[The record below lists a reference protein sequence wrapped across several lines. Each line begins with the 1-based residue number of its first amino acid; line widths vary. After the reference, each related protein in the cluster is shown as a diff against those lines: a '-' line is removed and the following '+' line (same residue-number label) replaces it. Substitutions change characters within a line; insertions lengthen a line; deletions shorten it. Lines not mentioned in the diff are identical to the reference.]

1 MKVRSLLLAGAV
13 LCSLTASAKELTL
26 VKDGKP
32 MAEIIMPSQAVKS
45 VQLGALELNH
55 HIKMITGTDLPVK
68 TGKGTPG
75 KVQIILGSEKPLKYE
90 KEFTAVK
97 FQGDQIRIFGYDS
110 IEQGKVN
117 YKNHNSYPNFSKS
130 NGTLFAVYDFLE
142 KYCGVRWYG
151 LTDDATAFIPRKTL
165 SVTVKDHEHTPKVDA
180 FRGIYNSGGRNLMLS
195 VLKYTPRDEK
205 LMRFRWRCASFF
217 GQTNHNVY
225 RIYFTYWD
233 KAKKPA
239 YAKLFKEKRHDYF
252 AKGYKGKMTPLDGFL
267 RREYPN
273 DPDCPSSVCFSS
285 QGVIDFFT
293 NQALEQWDGKPMV
306 GLPSNGAYQKR
317 TPGKPFFSSVQHQD
331 TQGPCHC
338 DACSAKRAKLGENN
352 LMWQWIADIA
362 NAVAK
367 QNPEIGISTLA
378 YQRSLAY
385 PDKVKLPENLC
396 VQMCLGIHAWWNPEF
411 YKIQHDE
418 IYKKWMTNKGKRVM
432 TCWLY
437 LFGPSWDS
445 KTRFKHKFFPGI
457 YPENTGKIVKEMV
470 NDGMR
475 GYFIECEWARNMLEV
490 YMATK
495 MFYDPDLDVRA
506 VLDEHFRL
514 FYGKAGDDMKA
525 FFTELE
531 SIYWNWKN
539 YPASMF
545 GKNSIA
551 KRLRAHSLG
560 SGMLNAANNWSVGT
574 DERMARLS
582 KLLASAEAKAD
593 SPLIKKRISWIR
605 KGFWDQAVEGHKDQK
620 RRAKILKMPEKT
632 ATILRVPDANG
643 DFDKV
648 DWSKGVAM
656 EDCHTLEVGE
666 VVPGA
671 FQLKLQADSKYLYL
685 EFIDNRKQNE
695 PKMWKNFFEIFFSEK
710 GTAPITQIALDP
722 QTKIPLRYVTELIND
737 VTFLKSGKFEV
748 KLRQLEN
755 DKKWHWQMAVPLSQ
769 IGKKG
774 MRQFRM
780 NYRRFAPEHK
790 LVWNKFF
797 ASAAEC
803 IGNMGYIS
811 IKDDGVKAETN
822 DLTFNEG
829 NIRNEIGN
837 WHLNHGVI
845 NFTGKEKD
853 PNTADV
859 EMKPYDLL
867 INTKQFPAIAG
878 ETIRISF
885 HADGK
890 SLPDVG
896 IQTFRGSKQ
905 LPGARNAKK
914 IAKGNGVY
922 EVSIK
927 TPEKCTSYRI
937 VFTTGKND
945 AKFRLSNV
953 TVK

>member
-1 MKVRSLLLAGAV
+1 MKAKTLLALG
-13 LCSLTASAKELTL
+13 LCAAALMLPAKELTL

-32 MAEIIMPSQAVKS
+32 MAEIVLYKDATKS
-45 VQLGALELNH
+45 AQMGALELNH
-55 HIKMITGTDLPVK
+55 HLKMITGTELPVVEN
-68 TGKGTPG
+68 GKASDG
-75 KVQIILGSEKPLKYE
+75 KIQIILGTEKPLKYE
-90 KEFTAVK
+90 KEFSAVK
-97 FQGDQIRIFGYDS
+97 FDGTKIRIFGYDKTAP
-110 IEQGKVN
+110 GKVN
-117 YKNHNSYPNFSKS
+117 YKNWRSFPINGSI
-130 NGTLFAVYDFLE
+130 GTLFAVYDFLE

-195 VLKYTPRDEK
+195 VLKYTHRDET
-205 LMRFRWRCASFF
+205 LMRLRWRCTSFF

-239 YAKLFKEKRHDYF
+239 YAKLFKEKRPDYF

-273 DPDCPSSVCFSS
+273 DADCPSSVCFSS
-285 QGVIDFFT
+285 QGVIDFFV

-317 TPGKPFFSSVQHQD
+317 IPGKPFFSSVQHQD

-338 DACSAKRAKLGENN
+338 DTCAAKAAKHSQNH

-362 NAVAK
+362 NGVAK
-367 QNPEIGISTLA
+367 KNPEIGISTLA

-385 PDKVKLPENLC
+385 PDNVKLPENLC

-411 YKIQHDE
+411 YQIQHDE

-445 KTRFKHKFFPGI
+445 KTRFKHKFFPGV
-457 YPENTGKIVKEMV
+457 YPENTGKIIKEMV

-490 YMATK
+490 YTATK
-495 MFYDPDLDVRA
+495 MFYDADQDVRA
-506 VLDEHFRL
+506 LLDEHFRL

-545 GKNSIA
+545 GKTSIA

-582 KLLASAEAKAD
+582 KLIESAEKKAD

-620 RRAKILKMPEKT
+620 RRTKILKMAEKT
-632 ATILRVPDANG
+632 ATILRVADANG
-643 DFDKV
+643 DLTKV
-648 DWSKGVAM
+648 DWSKGVAVS
-656 EDCHTLEVGE
+656 DCHTLETGD

-671 FQLKLQADSKYLYL
+671 FQLKLQADSKYLYM
-685 EFIDNRKQNE
+685 EFIDSKKQTDY
-695 PKMWKNFFEIFFSEK
+695 MWKNFFEVFFSEK
-710 GTAPITQIALDP
+710 GTAPITQIALDRR
-722 QTKIPLRYVTELIND
+722 TKIPLRYETELIND
-737 VTFLKSGKFEV
+737 VTHLKSGKYEV
-748 KLRQLEN
+748 KFRQLATDN
-755 DKKWHWQMAVPLSQ
+755 QWHWQMAVPLSQ
-769 IGKKG
+769 ISKNG
-774 MRQFRM
+774 MRQFHM
-780 NYRRFAPEHK
+780 NFRRFAPEHK

-811 IKDDGVKAETN
+811 IKDDASKAETN
-822 DLTFNEG
+822 ALTFDEG
-829 NIRNEIGN
+829 CIRNEIGN
-837 WHLNHGVI
+837 WNLTHGVI
-845 NFTGKEKD
+845 NFTGKDKN
-853 PNTADV
+853 PKVADV
-859 EMKPYDLL
+859 DMKPNDLM

-878 ETIRISF
+878 ETIKVTYT
-885 HADGK
+885 AEGK
-890 SLPDVG
+890 SQPVQVG
-896 IQTFRGSKQ
+896 IQKFRGLKQ
-905 LPGARNAKK
+905 IYGVTHGKK
-914 IAKGNGVY
+914 VSKGNGVY
-922 EVSIK
+922 EVAIK
-927 TPEKCTSYRI
+927 IPANCSSYRV
-937 VFTTGKND
+937 VFTTGKSG

>member
-1 MKVRSLLLAGAV
+1 MKAKTLLALG
-13 LCSLTASAKELTL
+13 LCTAALMLPAKELTL
-26 VKDGKP
+26 VKDGTP
-32 MAEIIMPSQAVKS
+32 MAEIIMPSKAVKS

-75 KVQIILGSEKPLKYE
+75 KVQIVLGSEKPLKYE

-97 FQGDQIRIFGYDS
+97 FHGNQIRIFGYDS
-110 IEQGKVN
+110 INNGKVN
-117 YKNHNSYPNFSKS
+117 YKNHYSYPAFTES

-239 YAKLFKEKRHDYF
+239 YAKLFKGKREDYF

-362 NAVAK
+362 NATAK

-457 YPENTGKIVKEMV
+457 YPENTGKIIKEMV

-551 KRLRAHSLG
+551 KRLRSHSLG
-560 SGMLNAANNWSVGT
+560 SGMLNAENNWSVGT

-582 KLLASAEAKAD
+582 KLIAAAEAKAD

-620 RRAKILKMPEKT
+620 RRAKILKMPEKA
-632 ATILRVPDANG
+632 ATILRVADANG
-643 DFDKV
+643 DLDKV

-656 EDCHTLEVGE
+656 EDCHTLEIGE

-671 FQLKLQADSKYLYL
+671 FQLKLQADSKFLYM
-685 EFIDNRKQNE
+685 EFIDNKKQTDR
-695 PKMWKNFFEIFFSEK
+695 MWKNFFEVFFSEK

-737 VTFLKSGKFEV
+737 VTFLKSGKFEL
-748 KLRQLEN
+748 KFRQLAN

-774 MRQFRM
+774 LRQFRM
-780 NYRRFAPEHK
+780 NFRRFSPAHK

-803 IGNMGYIS
+803 INNMGYIS
-811 IKDDGVKAETN
+811 IRDNGKTAGN
-822 DLTFNEG
+822 DKTISFQEG

-837 WHLNHGVI
+837 WYLTHGVI
-845 NFTGKEKD
+845 GFSKQGRDMAN
-853 PNTADV
+853 V
-859 EMKPYDLL
+859 SMKPNDYL
-867 INTKQFPAIAG
+867 INTEQFPAVAG
-878 ETIRISF
+878 DKRTLTF
-885 HADGK
+885 TAKGTA
-890 SLPDVG
+890 LPSVG
-896 IQTFRGSKQ
+896 IQCFRGKKMM
-905 LPGARNAKK
+905 PGITRCKKVSAK
-914 IAKGNGVY
+914 NGMMKYTVT
-922 EVSIK
+922 V
-927 TPEKCTSYRI
+927 PENCTSFRV
-937 VFTTGKND
+937 VFTTGKKGAD
-945 AKFRLSNV
+945 FQLGKI
-953 TVK
+953 TIQ